1 MGRGTRVGQMLRQVV
16 KQPGGGGGFEV
27 FARSQQCHPC
37 ECHFGTPREDQMRS
51 TPPKHKPVAV
61 NKKEKKN
68 RNVLENVSHPG
79 SGAREDNHP
88 CFRFKAGF
96 QFFYLLLGTT
106 YESPTFIDFDQPPL
120 VPPHD
125 SLLSVLVSCGRM
137 QLPDNCGFRK
147 HVVDT
152 LAGFSSQCYQHEAAH
167 VPTASSISS
176 PDCFQCE
183 TREVIERHEI
193 SEKRFISI
201 RGEKGGKAQQILQ
214 NLPS

>member
-96 QFFYLLLGTT
+96 QFFCLLLGTT

-120 VPPHD
+120 VPHTTHC
-125 SLLSVLVSCGRM
+125 SLFL
-137 QLPDNCGFRK
+137 F
-147 HVVDT
+147 
-152 LAGFSSQCYQHEAAH
+152 LAGVCSYPITVGFGNMSL
-167 VPTASSISS
+167 
-176 PDCFQCE
+176 
-183 TREVIERHEI
+183 
-193 SEKRFISI
+193 
-201 RGEKGGKAQQILQ
+201 IL
-214 NLPS
+214 